1 MLEALSS
8 SLRNVLL
15 PGISTI
21 VVGFICQLVRQYIQ
35 RIKDERLR
43 EFLERLVNAAE
54 QIYGSGEGAAKYEY
68 VVRQAQQRGYP
79 VSRADVE
86 AAVYQINSA
95 KGCE

>member
-1 MLEALSS
+1 MLETLSF
-8 SLRNVLL
+8 SLKNILL

-43 EFLERLVNAAE
+43 EFLERLINAAE
-54 QIYGSGEGAAKYEY
+54 QIYGSGEGAAKYEN
-68 VVRQAQQRGYP
+68 VVRQAQQRGYR

-86 AAVYQINSA
+86 AAVYQINSTRRV
-95 KGCE
+95 